1 MGAAGG
7 MKMGAA
13 VPHIFQKIIP
23 LCSSKAD
30 YVVVQPSTFDVNYVN
45 STLLQET

>member
-1 MGAAGG
+1 MGAADG

-23 LCSSKAD
+23 LYNNKAD
-30 YVVVQPSTFDVNYVN
+30 YVLCFFQLYLTIM
-45 STLLQET
+45 